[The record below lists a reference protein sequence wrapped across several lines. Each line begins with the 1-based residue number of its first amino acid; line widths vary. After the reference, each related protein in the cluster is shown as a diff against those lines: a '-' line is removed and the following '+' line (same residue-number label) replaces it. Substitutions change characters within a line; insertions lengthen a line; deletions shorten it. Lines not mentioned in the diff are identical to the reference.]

1 MDNLQLF
8 IDGEIAKKEE
18 KERLRGDRQATVSTK
33 KKRTWEDDMA
43 DQTEVDET
51 EEDFMRFY
59 FVRERVI
66 MERIFGT
73 EWRRHLK
80 HPEWQHRRDQYQIPE
95 VRPSAGSSSPTS
107 SMSDERRSS
116 VIFGMRA
123 KTKGF
128 LNMLS
133 LSPRH
138 AMQSTPEKSEE
149 QAEEPNQNE
158 S

>member
-1 MDNLQLF
+1 MF

-73 EWRRHLK
+73 EW
-80 HPEWQHRRDQYQIPE
+80 
-95 VRPSAGSSSPTS
+95 
-107 SMSDERRSS
+107 
-116 VIFGMRA
+116 
-123 KTKGF
+123 
-128 LNMLS
+128 
-133 LSPRH
+133 
-138 AMQSTPEKSEE
+138 
-149 QAEEPNQNE
+149 
-158 S
+158 